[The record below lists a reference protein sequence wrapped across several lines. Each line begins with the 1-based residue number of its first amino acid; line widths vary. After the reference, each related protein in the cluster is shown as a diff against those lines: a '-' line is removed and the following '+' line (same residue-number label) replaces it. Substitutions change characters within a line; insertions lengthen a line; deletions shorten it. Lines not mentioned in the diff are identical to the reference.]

1 MAGANSLGIGVAHD
15 WDFLHG
21 NHLSGRVPPLFL
33 LGDRVFLDLHRVI
46 AAVGKSRGDCRNVG
60 QEAIGGD
67 LKALLGLRMLDSILF
82 T

>member
-1 MAGANSLGIGVAHD
+1 
-15 WDFLHG
+15 
-21 NHLSGRVPPLFL
+21 